1 MYMYMYMYIYILIY
15 MYMYIVYLYIIL
27 YIHVHIHA
35 HVHTMINMREH
46 TCTMYYVC
54 TVQQYL
60 LVCANVREYTKH
72 HVCFKFKSTKHS

>member
-1 MYMYMYMYIYILIY
+1 MYIHIHGLRIHIHVHVYVHVHIY
-15 MYMYIVYLYIIL
+15 THIHV
-27 YIHVHIHA
+27 HVHIHA

-46 TCTMYYVC
+46 TCTMYYVG